1 MPSRRRNTASASQ
14 RGSSPAAS
22 ASVTLSPVS
31 TTLPPLVPLERN
43 TLWDSAYASLRT
55 ALMEGR
61 LAPGQRVVLR
71 DVAERLGISLTPV
84 RDAVNRLIAERVL
97 ERGVVGQGGGATV
110 PLLSADQFRQL
121 MAVRACL
128 EPGATVAAA
137 PNVTPAALAE
147 IEQALRA
154 METTF
159 DEKRPDAYLQ
169 AHHRFHFGIYALC
182 RMPIMLEII
191 EIAWVRCAPT
201 LTLGLPEYVP
211 GLKRFPLHV
220 ACVEALR
227 RGDGE
232 RAAAAIR
239 ADIESARD
247 DIVPLLERASR
258 SFRS

>member
-1 MPSRRRNTASASQ
+1 MNRPMPS
-14 RGSSPAAS
+14 
-22 ASVTLSPVS
+22 
-31 TTLPPLVPLERN
+31 LVPLERN

-61 LAPGQRVVLR
+61 LPPGQRIVLR

-97 ERGVVGQGGGATV
+97 ERGSVGQGGGATV
-110 PLLSADQFRQL
+110 PLLTADQFRQL

-128 EPGATVAAA
+128 EPGATAAA
-137 PNVTPAALAE
+137 AQNVTPEVLTE

-169 AHHRFHFGIYALC
+169 AHHRFHFGVYTLC
-182 RMPIMLEII
+182 RMPILQELI

-220 ACVEALR
+220 ACLEALR

-247 DIVPLLERASR
+247 DIVPLLERANR
-258 SFRS
+258 S

>member
-1 MPSRRRNTASASQ
+1 MNTI
-14 RGSSPAAS
+14 
-22 ASVTLSPVS
+22 
-31 TTLPPLVPLERN
+31 LPPLTPLERN
-43 TLWDSAYASLRT
+43 TLWDSAYASLRA

-71 DVAERLGISLTPV
+71 DVADRLGISLTPV

-97 ERGVVGQGGGATV
+97 ERGAVGQGGGATV

-121 MAVRACL
+121 MVVRASL
-128 EPGATVAAA
+128 EASATAAAA
-137 PNVTPAALAE
+137 PNVTPASLDE
-147 IEQALRA
+147 IEQALHA
-154 METTF
+154 MESTF
-159 DEKRPDAYLQ
+159 DKRPDAYLQ

-182 RMPIMLEII
+182 HMPIMLEII
-191 EIAWVRCAPT
+191 ESAWVRCAPT

-220 ACVEALR
+220 ACLEALR

-247 DIVPLLERASR
+247 DIVPLLARANPL
-258 SFRS
+258 